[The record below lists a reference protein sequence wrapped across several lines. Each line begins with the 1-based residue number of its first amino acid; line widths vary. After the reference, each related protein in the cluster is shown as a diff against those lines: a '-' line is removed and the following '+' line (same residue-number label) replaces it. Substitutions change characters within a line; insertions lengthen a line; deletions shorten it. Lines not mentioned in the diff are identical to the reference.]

1 MSSADLECASLILAT
16 FPRAMR
22 TLAHDMRSMQPGQCT
37 MPQYRILGYLYFH
50 GSDSMGRLAERH
62 SVTLPTMTKMVAGL
76 VERGLVE
83 RQVDELDRRVV
94 RLHLTGAGQSVFETM
109 NEQVRERLA
118 AIVAQMNEPDRAALI
133 AGLRAFH
140 RIIAAEETEVNALEP
155 SGARWADSER

>member
-1 MSSADLECASLILAT
+1 
-16 FPRAMR
+16 
-22 TLAHDMRSMQPGQCT
+22 
-37 MPQYRILGYLYFH
+37 
-50 GSDSMGRLAERH
+50 
-62 SVTLPTMTKMVAGL
+62 MVAGL

-155 SGARWADSER
+155 LGTRWAGSER

>member
-50 GSDSMGRLAERH
+50 GSDSMGRLAERQG
-62 SVTLPTMTKMVAGL
+62 VTLPTMTKMVAGL
-76 VERGLVE
+76 VERGMVE

-94 RLHLTGAGQSVFETM
+94 RLSLTDAGQSVFETM
-109 NEQVRERLA
+109 NEQVKERLA
-118 AIVAQMNEPDRAALI
+118 AVVAQMNEPDRAALI

-140 RIIAAEETEVNALEP
+140 RIIAAEEAEVNVPAPAGTRWPELE
-155 SGARWADSER
+155 S